1 MLSPLAQPLAAVKAV
16 VVLLGKA
23 FGRLAAPSGEGLLVA
38 GGLLAR
44 CLVADRDPHRLA
56 EGADKQYALADGAQY
71 ADLAAP

>member
-23 FGRLAAPSGEGLLVA
+23 FGRLLVA

-56 EGADKQYALADGAQY
+56 EGADEQYALADDAQY
-71 ADLAAP
+71 PDLAAP